1 MKFAKLI
8 LLSLIA
14 QAVAAQ
20 APGKEAPAKPAAS
33 GGALT
38 LERYLEQVKTQ
49 SADGRG
55 AVEAVVAAENRLN
68 EPDVSL
74 SSEFYTNYD
83 YSDSRAEPNNPA
95 MGNRSKGVSLRAGVR
110 DKTQFGLGTD
120 IYAQTYHGQMYGT
133 SAFFMPTPDYYTT
146 QMGLE
151 ITQSLWRNGFGEFT
165 RYDIRMQKAQAR
177 IRYLQAKFELKNL
190 LIKAENTYWA
200 LVSYN
205 EIVKLQE
212 ENVDRSL
219 KLKNW
224 MSKRMGMRLVDDVD
238 ALQAQASHETRE
250 LELMT
255 SIDER
260 AAFIRQFNTL
270 RGQDSDEVGTLAE
283 LPTAAMLLKM
293 VKDPAKKMTR
303 EDFAIVYQQAVV
315 SQSEAAGARSMI
327 RPQLDLKAGVAANG
341 FEPSRTASWNESQD
355 LNNPSWHVGVTFSVP
370 LDYSLLK
377 NLRHAF
383 RSQKQASEEKME
395 AAKFNEERAW
405 DDVIKQRLE
414 LQRRFEKA
422 TSLEKVQTQLVKRER
437 TRLLNGRSTTFQSLT
452 IEQNLAMAQ
461 IQRVRAQ
468 LALLQIHNVSKSFE
482 VAQ

>member
-8 LLSLIA
+8 ALLFLTQMAFA
-14 QAVAAQ
+14 QSEPKAT
-20 APGKEAPAKPAAS
+20 KS
-33 GGALT
+33 SSSALT
-38 LERYLEQVKTQ
+38 LEQYLEQVKSG
-49 SADGRG
+49 SAEGRG
-55 AVEAVVAAENRLN
+55 TVEAVVAAQNRID
-68 EPDVSL
+68 EPDVPL
-74 SSEFYTNYD
+74 SSEFYATYN
-83 YSDSRAEPNNPA
+83 YSDDRTEPNNPQ
-95 MGNRSKGVSLRAGVR
+95 MGNRSKGIDWRSGVR
-110 DKTQFGLGTD
+110 DQSRFGLSTD
-120 IYAQTYHGQMYGT
+120 IYAQSHHGQTFGT
-133 SAFFMPTPDYYTT
+133 SSFFMPTPDYYNTRF
-146 QMGLE
+146 GLDVK
-151 ITQSLWRNGFGEFT
+151 QSLWRNGFGEFT
-165 RYDIRMQKAQAR
+165 RYQLRMQKAQAR
-177 IRYLQAKFELKNL
+177 IRLLQAQFELKNL

-238 ALQAQASHETRE
+238 ALQAQAAHETRE
-250 LELMT
+250 LELM
-255 SIDER
+255 SSLDER
-260 AAFIRQFNTL
+260 AALIRQFNTL
-270 RGQDSDEVGTLAE
+270 RGQDVDEVGTLSA
-283 LPTAAMLLKM
+283 LPTGAMLLKM
-293 VKDPAKKMTR
+293 VKDPNKRMTR
-303 EDFAIVYQQAVV
+303 EDFGIVYQQAVA
-315 SQSEAAGARSMI
+315 SQAEAVGGRSMI
-327 RPQLDLKAGVAANG
+327 RPQLDLTAGVASNG
-341 FEPSRTASWNESQD
+341 FDRSRTTSWEEAQD
-355 LNNPSWHVGVTFSVP
+355 LSNPYWHVGVTFSVP

-377 NLRHAF
+377 SLRQGFRAQRHA
-383 RSQKQASEEKME
+383 AEEKME

-414 LQRRFEKA
+414 AQRRFEKA
-422 TSLEKVQTQLVKRER
+422 SSLERVQTQLVKRER